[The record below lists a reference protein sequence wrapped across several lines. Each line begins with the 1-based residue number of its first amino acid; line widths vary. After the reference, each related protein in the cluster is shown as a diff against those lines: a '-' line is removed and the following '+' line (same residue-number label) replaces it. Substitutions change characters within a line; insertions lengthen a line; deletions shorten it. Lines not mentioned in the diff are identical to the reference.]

1 MSYEYPEF
9 EYQRSPDQDAA
20 SPVRHPVVIAGVG
33 PVGLTLAIDLALKQV
48 PVVLLEALN
57 TISDGSR
64 AICFAKR
71 TLEVCERLGM
81 GRRLLDKGVTWKTG
95 KVFFGLADRR
105 RWRPQFLP

>member
-1 MSYEYPEF
+1 MPDNNPIFEF
-9 EYQRSPDQDAA
+9 QHSPDQDSA
-20 SPVRHPVVIAGVG
+20 SPVRHPVVIAGAG

-71 TLEVCERLGM
+71 TLEIFERLGM
-81 GRRLLDKGVTWKTG
+81 GRR
-95 KVFFGLADRR
+95 
-105 RWRPQFLP
+105 